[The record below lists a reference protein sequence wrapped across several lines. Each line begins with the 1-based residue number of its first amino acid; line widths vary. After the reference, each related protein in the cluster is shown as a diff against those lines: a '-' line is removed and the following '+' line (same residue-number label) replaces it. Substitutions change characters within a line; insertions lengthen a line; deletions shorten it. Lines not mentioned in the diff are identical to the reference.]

1 MEDNIKNK
9 KAMVIV
15 EGLLVVALAIW
26 VFFLK

>member
-1 MEDNIKNK
+1 MEDNMNAK